1 MGMVMTTEGLVSS
14 KGLLKLMTWLSPS
27 FPVGGYTYSHGLEY
41 AVEDRLIVNWQ
52 SLAEWVEGILSFGL
66 GKTDAIVFAAAW
78 TAVRE
83 DDQEGLM
90 AVVELADVLRPS
102 AEMALESAAQ
112 GKAFLKAVTDIWPH
126 ALLTRWQSDLRD
138 FQRDPAYP
146 VAVGVVAALHDAP
159 LHPALTAYLHAV
171 AANLISAG
179 VRLIPLGQ
187 TTGLKALEKLEKP
200 ILDAASAAL
209 KASLEDIGS
218 AAPMVDWTSMKHE
231 TQYTRL
237 FRS

>member
-1 MGMVMTTEGLVSS
+1 MATEGLVAS

-41 AVEDRLIVNWQ
+41 AVEDKLIVNWQ
-52 SLAEWVEGILSFGL
+52 ALAEWVEGVLSFGV
-66 GKTDAIVFAAAW
+66 GKTDAILFAAAW

-83 DDQEGLM
+83 DDQEGL
-90 AVVELADVLRPS
+90 ATAVELADVMRPS
-102 AEMALESAAQ
+102 SEMALESSAQ

-126 ALLTRWQSDLRD
+126 AMLERWHKDLNEA
-138 FQRDPAYP
+138 QRDPAYP
-146 VAVGVVAALHDAP
+146 VAVGVVAALNDVP

-171 AANLISAG
+171 AANLVSAG

-187 TTGLKALEKLEKP
+187 TTGLKALEKLEP
-200 ILDAASAAL
+200 SVLAMASAAL
-209 KASLEDIGS
+209 GTTIDDIGS